1 MTDISLRVC
10 VLGSGSSGNCI
21 LIDSFYTKILIDAG
35 FGLKELERRLFSA
48 DVKIS
53 EIDAIFITHEH
64 SDHINGAA
72 LISRKLN
79 VPVFANISTLDAISK
94 NLGDLHPR
102 VFPNSGGFSFRDFF
116 MESFPVSHD
125 SAMPVGF
132 TVNHKKFKIGIAT
145 DLGFVSR
152 SVFEKL
158 KNSDL
163 IVLEA
168 NHDQEMLN
176 NGSYPVFL
184 KRRIRSKYGHLSNT
198 EAANALLGLR
208 NGRRQDVF
216 LGHISRENNTPPL
229 ALSTVRN
236 KLGYKENSK
245 DFSIHLTCQDK
256 ISDIIELK

>member
-1 MTDISLRVC
+1 
-10 VLGSGSSGNCI
+10 VLGSGSSGNCV
-21 LIDSFYTKILIDAG
+21 LVDSSHAKILIDAG
-35 FGLKELERRLFSA
+35 FGLKELERRLLLA

-72 LISRKLN
+72 LFSRALN
-79 VPVFANISTLDAISK
+79 VPVFANVSTWDAISK

-102 VFPNSGGFSFRDFF
+102 VFPDSAGFFFRDFYLEPF
-116 MESFPVSHD
+116 FVSHD

-132 TVNHKKFKIGIAT
+132 TVNHKKNKIGIAT
-145 DLGFVSR
+145 DLGFVSQ

-158 KNSDL
+158 KDSDL
-163 IVLEA
+163 IILEA

-176 NGSYPVFL
+176 NGPYPVFL
-184 KRRIRSKYGHLSNT
+184 KRRIKSKYGHLSNT
-198 EAANALLGLR
+198 EAANALFGLR
-208 NGRRQDVF
+208 NGCKQDIF
-216 LGHISRENNTPPL
+216 LSHISRENNTPFL

-236 KLGYKENSK
+236 RLGHRENGEDNK
-245 DFSIHLTCQDK
+245 DLSIYLTYQDK